1 MASWEQK
8 TLAESGIVDN
18 ITNTAAAAAETV
30 TDLATQVQDIA
41 EGAKSVIGAFAD
53 PIGKHLQTIIILRT
67 TIQFSRVH
75 QKIIIPKIPIII
87 QRIQKWLCSC

>member
-30 TDLATQVQDIA
+30 TDLATQVQTIA
-41 EGAKSVIGAFAD
+41 EAAKNISWCNSRPNWTGN
-53 PIGKHLQTIIILRT
+53 TSSCT
-67 TIQFSRVH
+67 TTPEYVE
-75 QKIIIPKIPIII
+75 
-87 QRIQKWLCSC
+87 

>member
-30 TDLATQVQDIA
+30 TGLATQVQTIA
-41 EGAKSVIGAFAD
+41 
-53 PIGKHLQTIIILRT
+53 
-67 TIQFSRVH
+67 
-75 QKIIIPKIPIII
+75 
-87 QRIQKWLCSC
+87 

>member
-8 TLAESGIVDN
+8 PLAESGIVDN

-41 EGAKSVIGAFAD
+41 NAAK
-53 PIGKHLQTIIILRT
+53 ILIDNWFNRN
-67 TIQFSRVH
+67 
-75 QKIIIPKIPIII
+75 K
-87 QRIQKWLCSC
+87 